1 MQQISAMAVFAA
13 VVEARSFSG
22 AAERLGLSKSAVSKH
37 LSRLEDALGARLLNR
52 TTRRISVT
60 EVGEI
65 YYAHCA
71 RILAEAE
78 AAEAAVSQL
87 RSVPSGR
94 LRINAPMSFGLA
106 HLSPAITS
114 FMQAY
119 PEITVELDLDD
130 KFVDVIDG
138 GYDVVIRISRMRDSS
153 LIARRLAVARVI
165 LAASPEYIARYG
177 NPETPADL
185 KGHKCL
191 HYNGGHAAPPE
202 WTFHDSS
209 GRVQTVP
216 VSGPLIASFGDLIRD
231 AGIAGLGIIRQ
242 PTFIIGEAVRSGKLL
257 QVLPQYRLEHD
268 PVIYAVYPHRRHLL
282 PKVRA
287 FVDHL
292 ADTFGDNPYWDD
304 GIEAQPPAN

>member
-1 MQQISAMAVFAA
+1 MQQISAMAIFAA
-13 VVEARSFSG
+13 IVEARSFSG
-22 AAERLGLSKSAVSKH
+22 AADRLGLSKSAVSKH
-37 LSRLEDALGARLLNR
+37 LTRLEDALGARLLNR

-65 YYAHCA
+65 YYGHCA

-94 LRINAPMSFGLA
+94 LRVNAPMSFGLA

-114 FMQAY
+114 FMKAY

-130 KFVDVIDG
+130 RFVDVVDA
-138 GYDVVIRISRMRDSS
+138 GYDVVIRITRMKDSS
-153 LIARRLAVARVI
+153 LIARRLAPANIVV
-165 LAASPEYIARYG
+165 AASPDYLAAHGEPVR
-177 NPETPADL
+177 PSDL
-185 KGHKCL
+185 RNHKCL

-202 WTFHDSS
+202 WTFLDGD
-209 GRVQTVP
+209 GRSHTVP
-216 VSGPLIASFGDLIRD
+216 VQGPLIASFGDLIRD
-231 AGIAGLGIIRQ
+231 AGVAGLGVIAQ
-242 PTFIIGEAVRSGKLL
+242 PTFIIGDAIRNGQL
-257 QVLPQYRLEHD
+257 QRILPEYGLATASQ
-268 PVIYAVYPHRRHLL
+268 IFAVYPHRRHLL

-292 ADTFGDNPYWDD
+292 SETFGDNPYWDKD
-304 GIEAQPPAN
+304 LSA